1 MEIVISNFCK
11 ALVVQRIGRELPE
24 LAIEVRFL
32 SRASN
37 YLLKNFKSNFMY
49 NISKENYS
57 ETPRD
62 KLLIDYLIKDSDKR
76 RRKFMEALFES
87 KESQKFVALLEIYN
101 INQVDVPK
109 FIADQNVFDL
119 IGIMLDNDKKYKF
132 QLAVLLSRMSIKDM
146 PPELVKKIKT
156 IETNSQFKI
165 TIGCDDWLLC
175 DETESFLEESMRSNL
190 VLLVN
195 DKLLVKFAGKL
206 TALCLKTFS
215 TIDGFT
221 FLKGNWYSLVDTTLR
236 TITREA
242 FDDGISKINL
252 KEGKWA
258 LMRPLAGCRYKNSAE
273 FMEETE
279 KYILSLPDKS
289 FRV

>member
-1 MEIVISNFCK
+1 
-11 ALVVQRIGRELPE
+11 
-24 LAIEVRFL
+24 
-32 SRASN
+32 
-37 YLLKNFKSNFMY
+37 MY